1 MSLRFTEF
9 VVPCCLTRSSLQ
21 IITVFRFRENVLF
34 YSQKGRC
41 NNITYRIWLTCVFIY
56 GHKYMNHPLVRFATR
71 LINPWAGQHIQFSR
85 CRSFLNQVYYNGWEN
100 EEYNL
105 CSRSKTSTADVL
117 HLQRSSH
124 FLSLVKGTLAKRLA
138 GKTTG
143 HSCYSYSKEIRQHF
157 LIKMSALVFTSIKHV
172 SMTFFESLL
181 ICNENT
187 QLKRTLNAMTHWCLL
202 PRRLATTAN

>member
-1 MSLRFTEF
+1 MFCFILKKGD
-9 VVPCCLTRSSLQ
+9 V
-21 IITVFRFRENVLF
+21 IILP
-34 YSQKGRC
+34 
-41 NNITYRIWLTCVFIY
+41 YRIWLTCNFIY

-71 LINPWAGQHIQFSR
+71 LINPRAGQHIQFSR

-138 GKTTG
+138 GKTTV

-172 SMTFFESLL
+172 SMTFL
-181 ICNENT
+181 
-187 QLKRTLNAMTHWCLL
+187 RACLYVMKI
-202 PRRLATTAN
+202 PN

>member
-1 MSLRFTEF
+1 MLCFILKKGD
-9 VVPCCLTRSSLQ
+9 V
-21 IITVFRFRENVLF
+21 IILP
-34 YSQKGRC
+34 
-41 NNITYRIWLTCVFIY
+41 YRIWLTCNFIY

-100 EEYNL
+100 EVYNL

-138 GKTTG
+138 GKTTV

-172 SMTFFESLL
+172 SITFFESLL

-202 PRRLATTAN
+202 PGRLATTAN